1 MRGAIYCI
9 ISPSGKMYIGSAV
22 DYKKRWRDHAYEL
35 RRGTHHSKKLQ
46 NAWNKYGSLKYEILE
61 YVIEQSKLLERE
73 QYYIDFHD
81 TFVSGYNMT
90 PDSRSGYGR
99 SHSNET
105 KELLRQINLQ
115 PSVRAAH
122 SARHK
127 GKVVSAETR
136 EKQAAAKRGRQHS
149 EETKAKMRESR
160 LRNLG
165 RL

>member
-1 MRGAIYCI
+1 
-9 ISPSGKMYIGSAV
+9 MYIGSAV

-35 RRGTHHSKKLQ
+35 KRGSHHSKKLQ
-46 NAWNKYGSLKYEILE
+46 NAWNKYGNLKYEIIE
-61 YVIEQSKLLERE
+61 YVTNVADLLARE
-73 QYYIDFHD
+73 QYYIDLHD
-81 TFVSGYNMT
+81 SFENGYNMT

-99 SHSNET
+99 SHSVET

-127 GKVVSAETR
+127 GKIVSAETR
-136 EKQAAAKRGRQHS
+136 EKQAAAKRGRRHS
-149 EETKAKMRESR
+149 EATKAKMRESR